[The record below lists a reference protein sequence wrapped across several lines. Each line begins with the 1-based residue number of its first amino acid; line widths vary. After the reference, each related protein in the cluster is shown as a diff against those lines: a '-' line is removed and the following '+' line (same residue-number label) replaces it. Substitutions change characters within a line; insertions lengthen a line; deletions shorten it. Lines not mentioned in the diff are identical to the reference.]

1 MKKMVKG
8 LSLVLV
14 CALVAGITVP
24 VSAAKKMKL
33 SSKKIT
39 LKVGQKKKLEV
50 KNTAKKVKWSI
61 KSGKKYISLSG
72 KKKTSVVVKA
82 KKQGKAVV
90 LAKIGKKKLTCQV
103 TIKKADTKKPNVPTT
118 APTATVTPAMPTSTP
133 VSTITPVPSQSPTE
147 TPVTTPEVTESP
159 EPEEPLEPGE
169 FRYEGLDRAW
179 IEENIDPSKPVVAM
193 TFDDGPGGNGKDFV
207 DYGMRIQQALKDA
220 GAHATFFYIGGNIEK
235 SEECKQEV
243 KQALDWG
250 FEIANHSYDYA
261 SLATKVNE
269 DKGITAEKI
278 KEQIKE
284 KLEKTDAILTE
295 MSGYSS
301 FLFRAPNVEYS
312 DLMFEVIDAPIIDV
326 SNWSH
331 DYKPDNEVDKDKI
344 VANVKAARDGDI
356 INMHSTYEKTAEAV
370 PEILAYFKEK
380 GIQVVSVS
388 ELFAIRGKKLMKGVK
403 ISRCE

>member
-1 MKKMVKG
+1 MLLMKKMVKG

-33 SSKKIT
+33 NSKKIT

-50 KNTAKKVKWSI
+50 KNAAKKVKWSV

-82 KKQGKAVV
+82 KKQGKAAV
-90 LAKIGKKKLTCQV
+90 LAKIGKKKFTCQV
-103 TIKKADTKKPNVPTT
+103 TVKKADDKKPNVPTT
-118 APTATVTPAMPTSTP
+118 APTAAVTPAVPTPTPAST
-133 VSTITPVPSQSPTE
+133 VTPVPSASPAA
-147 TPVTTPEVTESP
+147 TPEVTP
-159 EPEEPLEPGE
+159 EVTEEPLEPGE

-193 TFDDGPGGNGKDFV
+193 TFDDGPGNNGSTFV
-207 DYGMRIQQALKDA
+207 DYGLRIQQALKDV
-220 GAHATFFYIGGNIEK
+220 GAHATFFYIGGNIVK
-235 SEECKQEV
+235 SEECRQEV

-261 SLATKVNE
+261 SLATKVDEN
-269 DKGITAEKI
+269 KGITAEKI

-284 KLEKTDAILTE
+284 KLEKTDAILKE

-331 DYKPDNEVDKDKI
+331 DYKPEVTKEQI
-344 VANVKAARDGDI
+344 VANVKKARDGDI
-356 INMHSTYEKTAEAV
+356 INMHSAYEKTADAV
-370 PEILAYFKEK
+370 PEILAYFQEK

-388 ELFAIRGKKLMKGVK
+388 ELFAIRGKKLMKGEK
-403 ISRCE
+403 ISRCD

>member
-33 SSKKIT
+33 NSKKIT

-50 KNTAKKVKWSI
+50 KNAAKKVKWSV

-82 KKQGKAVV
+82 KKQGKAAV
-90 LAKIGKKKLTCQV
+90 LAKIGKKKFTCQV
-103 TIKKADTKKPNVPTT
+103 TVKKADDKKPNVPTT
-118 APTATVTPAMPTSTP
+118 APTATVTPAVPTPTPAST
-133 VSTITPVPSQSPTE
+133 VTPVPSASPAT
-147 TPVTTPEVTESP
+147 TPEITPEVTP
-159 EPEEPLEPGE
+159 EVTEEPLEPGE

-207 DYGMRIQQALKDA
+207 DYGMRIQQALKDV

-250 FEIANHSYDYA
+250 FEIANHSYDYN
-261 SLATKVNE
+261 SLDKAT
-269 DKGITAEKI
+269 A
-278 KEQIKE
+278 EQIKE
-284 KLEKTDAILTE
+284 KLDKTDAILKE

-301 FLFRAPNVEYS
+301 FLFRAPNVAYG
-312 DLMFEVIDAPIIDV
+312 DTMFEVIDAPIIDV

-331 DYKPDNEVDKDKI
+331 DYQDSVTKDQI
-344 VANVKAARDGDI
+344 VKNVKAARDGDI

-370 PEILAYFKEK
+370 PEILAYFQEK

-388 ELFAIRGKKLMKGVK
+388 ELFAIRGKKLMKGEK
-403 ISRCE
+403 ISRCD

>member
-50 KNTAKKVKWSI
+50 KNAAKKVKWSV

-82 KKQGKAVV
+82 KKQGKAAV
-90 LAKIGKKKLTCQV
+90 LAKIGKKKFTCQV
-103 TIKKADTKKPNVPTT
+103 TVKKADDKKPDVPTA
-118 APTATVTPAMPTSTP
+118 APTAAVTPAVPTPTPASTVTPAPSASPEATP
-133 VSTITPVPSQSPTE
+133 EI
-147 TPVTTPEVTESP
+147 TPEVTP
-159 EPEEPLEPGE
+159 EVTEEPLEPGE

-193 TFDDGPGGNGKDFV
+193 TFDDGPGSNGSTFV
-207 DYGMRIQQALKDA
+207 DYGLRIQQALKDV
-220 GAHATFFYIGGNIEK
+220 GAHATFFYIGGNIVK
-235 SEECKQEV
+235 SEECRQEV
-243 KQALDWG
+243 QQALDWG

-261 SLATKVNE
+261 SLKNAT
-269 DKGITAEKI
+269 A
-278 KEQIKE
+278 EQIKE
-284 KLEKTDAILTE
+284 KLDKTDAILKE

-331 DYKPDNEVDKDKI
+331 DYQDSVTKDQI
-344 VANVKAARDGDI
+344 VKNVKAARDGDI

-370 PEILAYFKEK
+370 PEILAYFQEK

-388 ELFAIRGKKLMKGVK
+388 ELFAIRGKKLMKGEK
-403 ISRCE
+403 ISRCD

>member
-50 KNTAKKVKWSI
+50 KNAAKKVKWSV

-82 KKQGKAVV
+82 KKQGKAAV
-90 LAKIGKKKLTCQV
+90 LAKIGKKKFTCQV
-103 TIKKADTKKPNVPTT
+103 TVKKADDKKTNVPTT
-118 APTATVTPAMPTSTP
+118 APTAAVTPAVPTPTPASTVTPAPSASPEATP
-133 VSTITPVPSQSPTE
+133 EI
-147 TPVTTPEVTESP
+147 TPEVTP
-159 EPEEPLEPGE
+159 EVTEEPLEPGE

-193 TFDDGPGGNGKDFV
+193 TFDDGPGSNGSTFV
-207 DYGMRIQQALKDA
+207 DYGLRIQQALKDV

-243 KQALDWG
+243 QQALDWG

-261 SLATKVNE
+261 SLKNAT
-269 DKGITAEKI
+269 A
-278 KEQIKE
+278 EQIKE
-284 KLEKTDAILTE
+284 KLEKTDAILKE

-370 PEILAYFKEK
+370 PEILAYFQEK

-388 ELFAIRGKKLMKGVK
+388 ELFAIRGKKLMKGEK
-403 ISRCE
+403 ISRCD

>member
-1 MKKMVKG
+1 MLLMKKMVKG

-39 LKVGQKKKLEV
+39 IKVGQKKKLEV
-50 KNTAKKVKWSI
+50 KNAAKKVKWSV

-82 KKQGKAVV
+82 KKQGKAAV
-90 LAKIGKKKLTCQV
+90 LAKIGKKKFTCQV
-103 TIKKADTKKPNVPTT
+103 TVKKADDKKTNVPTT
-118 APTATVTPAMPTSTP
+118 APTAAVTPAVPTPTPASTVTPAPSASPEATP
-133 VSTITPVPSQSPTE
+133 EI
-147 TPVTTPEVTESP
+147 TPEVTP
-159 EPEEPLEPGE
+159 EVTEEPLEPGE

-193 TFDDGPGGNGKDFV
+193 TFDDGPGNNGKDFV
-207 DYGMRIQQALKDA
+207 DYGMRIQQALKDV

-243 KQALDWG
+243 QQALDWG

-261 SLATKVNE
+261 SLKNAT
-269 DKGITAEKI
+269 A
-278 KEQIKE
+278 EQIKE
-284 KLEKTDAILTE
+284 KLDKTDAILKE

-326 SNWSH
+326 SNWSQ
-331 DYKPDNEVDKDKI
+331 DWDDKVDKDQI
-344 VANVKAARDGDI
+344 VKNVKKARDGDI

-370 PEILAYFKEK
+370 PEILAYFQEK

-388 ELFAIRGKKLMKGVK
+388 ELFAIRGKKLMKGEK
-403 ISRCE
+403 ISRCD

>member
-14 CALVAGITVP
+14 CSLVAGITVP

-90 LAKIGKKKLTCQV
+90 LAKIGNKKLTCQV
-103 TIKKADTKKPNVPTT
+103 TIKKADTKKPVVPTT
-118 APTATVTPAMPTSTP
+118 APTATVTPAVPTSTP
-133 VSTITPVPSQSPTE
+133 AGILTPSASPTE
-147 TPVTTPEVTESP
+147 TPAATPEATETP
-159 EPEEPLEPGE
+159 EPEETLEPGE

-193 TFDDGPGGNGKDFV
+193 TFDDGPGSNGSTFV
-207 DYGMRIQQALKDA
+207 DYGLRIQQALKDV
-220 GAHATFFYIGGNIEK
+220 GAHATFFYIGGNIVK
-235 SEECKQEV
+235 SEECRQEV
-243 KQALDWG
+243 QQALDWG

-261 SLATKVNE
+261 SL
-269 DKGITAEKI
+269 DKATAE
-278 KEQIKE
+278 QIIE
-284 KLEKTDAILTE
+284 KLEKTDAILKE

-301 FLFRAPNVEYS
+301 FLFRAPNVAYG
-312 DLMFEVIDAPIIDV
+312 DTMFEVIDAPIIDV

-331 DYKPDNEVDKDKI
+331 DYQDSVTKEKI
-344 VANVKAARDGDI
+344 VENVKKARDGDI
-356 INMHSTYEKTAEAV
+356 INMHSAYEKTADAV
-370 PEILAYFKEK
+370 PEILAYFQEK

-403 ISRCE
+403 YFRVD

>member
-14 CALVAGITVP
+14 SALVAGITVP
-24 VSAAKKMKL
+24 VAAAKKVKL

-61 KSGKKYISLSG
+61 KSGKKYISLSN
-72 KKKTSVVVKA
+72 KKKTSVVIKG

-90 LAKIGKKKLTCQV
+90 LAKAGKKKLTCQV
-103 TIKKADTKKPNVPTT
+103 TIKKADNKKPNVPTT
-118 APTATVTPAMPTSTP
+118 APTATVTPSAPTPTP
-133 VSTITPVPSQSPTE
+133 VSTVTPVPSQTPSETPAVTPEATE
-147 TPVTTPEVTESP
+147 TP

-193 TFDDGPGGNGKDFV
+193 TFDDGPGGNDKDFV
-207 DYGMRIQQALKDA
+207 DYGLRIQQALKDV
-220 GAHATFFYIGGNIEK
+220 GAHATFFYIGGNIVRN
-235 SEECKQEV
+235 EECRQEV
-243 KQALDWG
+243 QQALDWG

-261 SLATKVNE
+261 SL
-269 DKGITAEKI
+269 DKASAE
-278 KEQIKE
+278 EIKE
-284 KLEKTDAILTE
+284 KLDKTDAILKE

-301 FLFRAPNVEYS
+301 FLFRAPNVAYG
-312 DLMFEVIDAPIIDV
+312 DTMFEVIDAPIIDV

-331 DYKPDNEVDKDKI
+331 DYQPDDKVDKDKI

-370 PEILAYFKEK
+370 PEILAYFQEK

-403 ISRCE
+403 ISRCD

>member
-14 CALVAGITVP
+14 CSLVAGITVP

-61 KSGKKYISLSG
+61 KSGKKYISLTG

-90 LAKIGKKKLTCQV
+90 LAKIGNKKLTCQV

-118 APTATVTPAMPTSTP
+118 TPAATVTPAVPTSTP
-133 VSTITPVPSQSPTE
+133 ASTLTPAPSVSPTE
-147 TPVTTPEVTESP
+147 TPVATPEATETP

-179 IEENIDPSKPVVAM
+179 IEENIDPSKPIVAM
-193 TFDDGPGGNGKDFV
+193 TFDDGPGSNGSTFV
-207 DYGMRIQQALKDA
+207 DYGLRIQQALKDV
-220 GAHATFFYIGGNIEK
+220 GAHATFFYIGGNIVK
-235 SEECKQEV
+235 SEECRQEV
-243 KQALDWG
+243 QQALDWG

-261 SLATKVNE
+261 SL
-269 DKGITAEKI
+269 DKATAE
-278 KEQIKE
+278 QIIE
-284 KLEKTDAILTE
+284 KLEKTDAILKE

-301 FLFRAPNVEYS
+301 FLFRAPNVAYG
-312 DLMFEVIDAPIIDV
+312 DTMFEVIDAPIIDV

-331 DYKPDNEVDKDKI
+331 DYKPEVTKEQI
-344 VANVKAARDGDI
+344 VANVKKARDGDI
-356 INMHSTYEKTAEAV
+356 INMHSAYEKTADAV
-370 PEILAYFKEK
+370 PEILAYFQEK

-388 ELFAIRGKKLMKGVK
+388 ELFAIRGKKLMKGIKYFRVD
-403 ISRCE
+403 

>member
-14 CALVAGITVP
+14 CSLVAGITVP

-61 KSGKKYISLSG
+61 KSGKKYISLTG

-90 LAKIGKKKLTCQV
+90 LAKIGNKKLTCQV

-118 APTATVTPAMPTSTP
+118 TPTATVTPAVPTSTP
-133 VSTITPVPSQSPTE
+133 ASTLTPAPSVSPTE
-147 TPVTTPEVTESP
+147 TPVATPEATETP

-179 IEENIDPSKPVVAM
+179 IEENIDPSKPIVAM
-193 TFDDGPGGNGKDFV
+193 TFDDGPGSNGSTFV
-207 DYGMRIQQALKDA
+207 DYGLRIQQALKDV
-220 GAHATFFYIGGNIEK
+220 GAHATFFYIGGNIVK
-235 SEECKQEV
+235 SEECRQEV
-243 KQALDWG
+243 QQALDWG

-261 SLATKVNE
+261 SL
-269 DKGITAEKI
+269 DKATAE
-278 KEQIKE
+278 QIIE
-284 KLEKTDAILTE
+284 KLEKTDAILKE

-301 FLFRAPNVEYS
+301 FLFRAPNVAYG
-312 DLMFEVIDAPIIDV
+312 DTMFEVIDAPIIDV

-331 DYKPDNEVDKDKI
+331 DYKPEVTKEQI
-344 VANVKAARDGDI
+344 VANVKKARDGDI
-356 INMHSTYEKTAEAV
+356 INMHSAYEKTADAV
-370 PEILAYFKEK
+370 PEILAYFQEK

-388 ELFAIRGKKLMKGVK
+388 ELFAIRGKKLMKGIKYFRVD
-403 ISRCE
+403 

>member
-14 CALVAGITVP
+14 CSLVAGITVP

-61 KSGKKYISLSG
+61 KSGKKYISLTG

-90 LAKIGKKKLTCQV
+90 LAKIGNKKLTCQV
-103 TIKKADTKKPNVPTT
+103 TIKKADTKKPNVPTAT
-118 APTATVTPAMPTSTP
+118 PAATVTPAVPTSTP
-133 VSTITPVPSQSPTE
+133 ASTLTPAPSVSPTE
-147 TPVTTPEVTESP
+147 TPVATPEATETP

-179 IEENIDPSKPVVAM
+179 IEENIDPSKPIVAM
-193 TFDDGPGGNGKDFV
+193 TFDDGPGSNGSTFV
-207 DYGMRIQQALKDA
+207 DYGLRIQQALKDV
-220 GAHATFFYIGGNIEK
+220 GAHATFFYIGGNIVK
-235 SEECKQEV
+235 SEECRQEV
-243 KQALDWG
+243 QQALDWG

-261 SLATKVNE
+261 SL
-269 DKGITAEKI
+269 DKATAE
-278 KEQIKE
+278 QIIE
-284 KLEKTDAILTE
+284 KLEKTDAILKE

-301 FLFRAPNVEYS
+301 FLFRAPNVAYG
-312 DLMFEVIDAPIIDV
+312 DTMFEVIDAPIIDV

-331 DYKPDNEVDKDKI
+331 DYKPEVTKEQI
-344 VANVKAARDGDI
+344 VANVKKARDGDI
-356 INMHSTYEKTAEAV
+356 INMHSAYEKTADAV
-370 PEILAYFKEK
+370 PEILAYFQEK

-388 ELFAIRGKKLMKGVK
+388 ELFAIRGKKLMKGIKYFRVD
-403 ISRCE
+403 

>member
-33 SSKKIT
+33 NSKKIT

-50 KNTAKKVKWSI
+50 KNAAKKVKWSV

-82 KKQGKAVV
+82 KKQGKAAV
-90 LAKIGKKKLTCQV
+90 LAKIGKKKFTCQV
-103 TIKKADTKKPNVPTT
+103 TVKKADDKKPDVPTA
-118 APTATVTPAMPTSTP
+118 APTAAVTPAVPTPTPAST
-133 VSTITPVPSQSPTE
+133 VTPVPSASPAA
-147 TPVTTPEVTESP
+147 TPEVTP
-159 EPEEPLEPGE
+159 EVTEEPLEPGE

-193 TFDDGPGGNGKDFV
+193 TFDDGPGNNGSTFV
-207 DYGMRIQQALKDA
+207 DYGLRIQQALKDV
-220 GAHATFFYIGGNIEK
+220 GAHATFFYIGGNIVK
-235 SEECKQEV
+235 SEECRQEV
-243 KQALDWG
+243 QQALDWG

-261 SLATKVNE
+261 SLKNAT
-269 DKGITAEKI
+269 A
-278 KEQIKE
+278 EQIKE
-284 KLEKTDAILTE
+284 KLEKTDAILKE

-331 DYKPDNEVDKDKI
+331 DYKPEVTKEQI
-344 VANVKAARDGDI
+344 VANVKKARDGDI
-356 INMHSTYEKTAEAV
+356 INMHSAYEKTADAV
-370 PEILAYFKEK
+370 PEILAYFQEK

-388 ELFAIRGKKLMKGVK
+388 ELFAIRGKKLMKGEK
-403 ISRCE
+403 ISRCD

>member
-14 CALVAGITVP
+14 CSLVAGITVP

-61 KSGKKYISLSG
+61 KSGKKYISLFG

-90 LAKIGKKKLTCQV
+90 LAKIGNKKLTCQV
-103 TIKKADTKKPNVPTT
+103 TIKKADTKKPTVPTT
-118 APTATVTPAMPTSTP
+118 APTATVTPAVPTLTP
-133 VSTITPVPSQSPTE
+133 AGTLTPAPSASPTE
-147 TPVTTPEVTESP
+147 TPAATPEATETP

-179 IEENIDPSKPVVAM
+179 IEKNIDPAKPVVAM
-193 TFDDGPGGNGKDFV
+193 TFDDGPGSNGSTFV
-207 DYGMRIQQALKDA
+207 DYGLRIQQALKDV
-220 GAHATFFYIGGNIEK
+220 GAHATFFYIGANIVK
-235 SEECKQEV
+235 SEECRQEV
-243 KQALDWG
+243 QQALDWG

-261 SLATKVNE
+261 SL
-269 DKGITAEKI
+269 DKASA
-278 KEQIKE
+278 EQIIE
-284 KLEKTDAILTE
+284 KLEKTDAILKE

-301 FLFRAPNVEYS
+301 FLFRAPNVAYG
-312 DLMFEVIDAPIIDV
+312 DTMFEVIDAPIIDV

-331 DYKPDNEVDKDKI
+331 DYQDSVTKDQI
-344 VANVKAARDGDI
+344 VKNVKAARDGDI

-370 PEILAYFKEK
+370 PEILAYFQEK

-388 ELFAIRGKKLMKGVK
+388 ELFAIRGKKLMKGEK
-403 ISRCE
+403 ISRCD

>member
-33 SSKKIT
+33 NSKKIT

-50 KNTAKKVKWSI
+50 KNAAKKVKWSV

-82 KKQGKAVV
+82 KKQGKAAV
-90 LAKIGKKKLTCQV
+90 LAKIGKKKFTCQV
-103 TIKKADTKKPNVPTT
+103 TVKKADDKKPNVPTT
-118 APTATVTPAMPTSTP
+118 APTAAVTPAVPTPTPAST
-133 VSTITPVPSQSPTE
+133 VTPVPSASPAA
-147 TPVTTPEVTESP
+147 TPEVTP
-159 EPEEPLEPGE
+159 EVTEEPLEPGE

-193 TFDDGPGGNGKDFV
+193 TFDDGPGNNGSTFV
-207 DYGMRIQQALKDA
+207 DYGLRIQQALKDV
-220 GAHATFFYIGGNIEK
+220 GAHATFFYIGGNIVK
-235 SEECKQEV
+235 SEECRQEV

-261 SLATKVNE
+261 SLATKVDEN
-269 DKGITAEKI
+269 KGITAEKI

-284 KLEKTDAILTE
+284 KLEKTDAILKE

-331 DYKPDNEVDKDKI
+331 DYKPEVTKEQI
-344 VANVKAARDGDI
+344 VANVKKARDGDI
-356 INMHSTYEKTAEAV
+356 INMHSAYEKTADAV
-370 PEILAYFKEK
+370 PEILAYFQEK

-388 ELFAIRGKKLMKGVK
+388 ELFAIRGKKLMKGEK
-403 ISRCE
+403 ISRCD

>member
-1 MKKMVKG
+1 MLLMKKMVKG

-33 SSKKIT
+33 NSKKIT
-39 LKVGQKKKLEV
+39 LKVGKKKKLEV
-50 KNTAKKVKWSI
+50 KNAAKKVKWSV

-72 KKKTSVVVKA
+72 IKKTSVVVKA
-82 KKQGKAVV
+82 KKQGKAAV
-90 LAKIGKKKLTCQV
+90 LAKIGKKKFTCQV
-103 TIKKADTKKPNVPTT
+103 TVKKADDKKPNVPTT
-118 APTATVTPAMPTSTP
+118 APTAAVTPAVPTPTPAST
-133 VSTITPVPSQSPTE
+133 VTPVPSASPAT
-147 TPVTTPEVTESP
+147 TPEITPEVTP
-159 EPEEPLEPGE
+159 GVTEEPLEPGE

-193 TFDDGPGGNGKDFV
+193 TFDDGPGNNGSTFV
-207 DYGMRIQQALKDA
+207 DYGLRIQQALKDV
-220 GAHATFFYIGGNIEK
+220 GAHATFFYIGGNIVK
-235 SEECKQEV
+235 SEECRQEV

-261 SLATKVNE
+261 SLATKVDE
-269 DKGITAEKI
+269 KKGITAEKI

-284 KLEKTDAILTE
+284 KLEKTDAILKE

-331 DYKPDNEVDKDKI
+331 DYQDSVTKDQI
-344 VANVKAARDGDI
+344 VKNVKAARDGDI

-370 PEILAYFKEK
+370 PEILAYFQEK

-388 ELFAIRGKKLMKGVK
+388 ELFAIRGKKLMKGEK
-403 ISRCE
+403 ISRCD

>member
-14 CALVAGITVP
+14 CSLVAGITVP

-61 KSGKKYISLSG
+61 KSGKKYISLTG

-90 LAKIGKKKLTCQV
+90 LAKIGNKKLTCQV

-118 APTATVTPAMPTSTP
+118 TPTATVTPVVPTSTP
-133 VSTITPVPSQSPTE
+133 ASTLTPAPSVSPTE
-147 TPVTTPEVTESP
+147 TPVATPEATETP

-179 IEENIDPSKPVVAM
+179 IEENIDPSKPIVAM
-193 TFDDGPGGNGKDFV
+193 TFDDGPGSNGSTFV
-207 DYGMRIQQALKDA
+207 DYGLRIQQALKDV
-220 GAHATFFYIGGNIEK
+220 GAHATFFYIGGNIVK
-235 SEECKQEV
+235 SEECRQEV
-243 KQALDWG
+243 QQALDWG

-261 SLATKVNE
+261 SL
-269 DKGITAEKI
+269 DKATAE
-278 KEQIKE
+278 QIIE
-284 KLEKTDAILTE
+284 KLEKTDAILKE

-301 FLFRAPNVEYS
+301 FLFRAPNVAYG
-312 DLMFEVIDAPIIDV
+312 DTMFEVIDAPIIDV

-331 DYKPDNEVDKDKI
+331 DYKPEVTKEQI
-344 VANVKAARDGDI
+344 VANVKKARDGDI
-356 INMHSTYEKTAEAV
+356 INMHSAYEKTADAV
-370 PEILAYFKEK
+370 PEILAYFQEK

-388 ELFAIRGKKLMKGVK
+388 ELFAIRGKKLMKGIKYFRVD
-403 ISRCE
+403 

>member
-147 TPVTTPEVTESP
+147 TPVTTPEVTETP

-243 KQALDWG
+243 QQALDWG
-250 FEIANHSYDYA
+250 FEIANHSYDYN
-261 SLATKVNE
+261 SL
-269 DKGITAEKI
+269 DKATAE
-278 KEQIKE
+278 QIIE
-284 KLEKTDAILTE
+284 KLEKTDAILKE

-301 FLFRAPNVEYS
+301 FLFRAPNVAYG
-312 DLMFEVIDAPIIDV
+312 DTMFEVIDAPIIDV

-331 DYKPDNEVDKDKI
+331 DYQDSVTKDQI
-344 VANVKAARDGDI
+344 VKNVKAARDGDI

>member
-14 CALVAGITVP
+14 CSLVAGITVP

-90 LAKIGKKKLTCQV
+90 LAKIGNKKLTCQV
-103 TIKKADTKKPNVPTT
+103 TIKKADTKKPVVPTT
-118 APTATVTPAMPTSTP
+118 APTATVTPAVPTSTP
-133 VSTITPVPSQSPTE
+133 AGTLTPTPSASPSETPAATPEATE
-147 TPVTTPEVTESP
+147 TP

-179 IEENIDPSKPVVAM
+179 IEENIDPSKPIVAM
-193 TFDDGPGGNGKDFV
+193 TFDDGPGSNGSTFV
-207 DYGMRIQQALKDA
+207 DYGLRIQQALKDV
-220 GAHATFFYIGGNIEK
+220 GAHATFFYIGGNIVK
-235 SEECKQEV
+235 SEECRQEV
-243 KQALDWG
+243 QQALDWG

-261 SLATKVNE
+261 SL
-269 DKGITAEKI
+269 DKATAE
-278 KEQIKE
+278 QIIE
-284 KLEKTDAILTE
+284 KLEKTDAILKE

-301 FLFRAPNVEYS
+301 FLFRAPNVAYG
-312 DLMFEVIDAPIIDV
+312 DTMFEVIDAPIIDV

-331 DYKPDNEVDKDKI
+331 DYQDSVTKEKI
-344 VANVKAARDGDI
+344 VENVKKARDGDI
-356 INMHSTYEKTAEAV
+356 INMHSAYEKTADAV
-370 PEILAYFKEK
+370 PEILAYFQEK

-403 ISRCE
+403 YFRVD

>member
-14 CALVAGITVP
+14 CSLVAGITVP
-24 VSAAKKMKL
+24 VTAAKKMKL

-61 KSGKKYISLSG
+61 KSGKKYISLTG

-90 LAKIGKKKLTCQV
+90 LAKIGNKKLTCQV

-118 APTATVTPAMPTSTP
+118 TPAATVTPAVPTSTP
-133 VSTITPVPSQSPTE
+133 ASTLTPAPSVSPTE
-147 TPVTTPEVTESP
+147 TPVATPEATETP
-159 EPEEPLEPGE
+159 EPEESLEPGE

-179 IEENIDPSKPVVAM
+179 IEENIDPSKPIVAM
-193 TFDDGPGGNGKDFV
+193 TFDDGPGSNGSTFV
-207 DYGMRIQQALKDA
+207 DYGLRIQQALKDV
-220 GAHATFFYIGGNIEK
+220 GAHATFFYIGGNIVK
-235 SEECKQEV
+235 SEECRQEV
-243 KQALDWG
+243 QQALDWG

-261 SLATKVNE
+261 SL
-269 DKGITAEKI
+269 DKATAE
-278 KEQIKE
+278 QIIE
-284 KLEKTDAILTE
+284 KLEKTDAILKE

-301 FLFRAPNVEYS
+301 FLFRAPNVAYG
-312 DLMFEVIDAPIIDV
+312 DTMFEVIDAPIIDV

-331 DYKPDNEVDKDKI
+331 DYKPEVTKEQI
-344 VANVKAARDGDI
+344 VANVKKARDGDI
-356 INMHSTYEKTAEAV
+356 INMHSAYEKTADAV
-370 PEILAYFKEK
+370 PEILAYFQEK

-388 ELFAIRGKKLMKGVK
+388 ELFAIRGKKLMKGIKYFRVD
-403 ISRCE
+403 

>member
-14 CALVAGITVP
+14 CSLVAGITVP

-61 KSGKKYISLSG
+61 KSGKKYISLTG

-90 LAKIGKKKLTCQV
+90 LAKIGNKKLTCQV

-118 APTATVTPAMPTSTP
+118 TPTATVTPAVPTSTP
-133 VSTITPVPSQSPTE
+133 AGTLTPTPSASPSETPAATPEATE
-147 TPVTTPEVTESP
+147 TP

-179 IEENIDPSKPVVAM
+179 IEENIDPSKPIVAM
-193 TFDDGPGGNGKDFV
+193 TFDDGPGSNGSTFV
-207 DYGMRIQQALKDA
+207 DYGLRIQQALKDV
-220 GAHATFFYIGGNIEK
+220 GAHATFFYIGGNIVK
-235 SEECKQEV
+235 SEECRQEV
-243 KQALDWG
+243 QQALDWG

-261 SLATKVNE
+261 SL
-269 DKGITAEKI
+269 DKATAE
-278 KEQIKE
+278 QIIE
-284 KLEKTDAILTE
+284 KLEKTDAILKE

-301 FLFRAPNVEYS
+301 FLFRAPNVAYG
-312 DLMFEVIDAPIIDV
+312 DTMFEVIDAPIIDV

-331 DYKPDNEVDKDKI
+331 DYQDSVTKEKI
-344 VANVKAARDGDI
+344 VENVKKARDGDI
-356 INMHSTYEKTAEAV
+356 INMHSAYEKTADAV
-370 PEILAYFKEK
+370 PEILAYFQEK

-403 ISRCE
+403 YFRVD

>member
-50 KNTAKKVKWSI
+50 KNAAKKVKWSV

-82 KKQGKAVV
+82 KKQGKAAV
-90 LAKIGKKKLTCQV
+90 LAKIGKKKFTCQV
-103 TIKKADTKKPNVPTT
+103 TVKKADDKKPDVPTA
-118 APTATVTPAMPTSTP
+118 APTAAVTPAVPTPMPASTVTPAPSASPEATP
-133 VSTITPVPSQSPTE
+133 EI
-147 TPVTTPEVTESP
+147 TPEVTP
-159 EPEEPLEPGE
+159 EVTEEPLEPGE

-193 TFDDGPGGNGKDFV
+193 TFDDGPGSNGSTFV
-207 DYGMRIQQALKDA
+207 DYGLRIQQALKDV
-220 GAHATFFYIGGNIEK
+220 GAHATFFYIGGNIVK
-235 SEECKQEV
+235 SEECRQEV
-243 KQALDWG
+243 QQALDWG

-261 SLATKVNE
+261 SLKNAT
-269 DKGITAEKI
+269 A
-278 KEQIKE
+278 EQIKE
-284 KLEKTDAILTE
+284 KLDKTDAILKE

-331 DYKPDNEVDKDKI
+331 DYQDSVTKDQI
-344 VANVKAARDGDI
+344 VKNVKAARDGDI

-370 PEILAYFKEK
+370 PEILAYFQEK

-388 ELFAIRGKKLMKGVK
+388 ELFAIRGKKLMKGEK
-403 ISRCE
+403 ISRCD

>member
-1 MKKMVKG
+1 MLLMKKMVKG

-50 KNTAKKVKWSI
+50 KNAAKKVKWSV

-82 KKQGKAVV
+82 KKQGKAAV

-103 TIKKADTKKPNVPTT
+103 TVKKADDKKPSVPT
-118 APTATVTPAMPTSTP
+118 AVPTATVTPAVPTPTPAST
-133 VSTITPVPSQSPTE
+133 VTPVPSASPE
-147 TPVTTPEVTESP
+147 ATPEITPEVTP
-159 EPEEPLEPGE
+159 EVTEEPLEPGE

-193 TFDDGPGGNGKDFV
+193 TFDDGPGSNGATFV
-207 DYGMRIQQALKDA
+207 DYGLRIQQALKDV
-220 GAHATFFYIGGNIEK
+220 GAHATFFYIGGNIVK

-261 SLATKVNE
+261 SL
-269 DKGITAEKI
+269 DKATAE
-278 KEQIKE
+278 EIKE
-284 KLEKTDAILTE
+284 KIDKTDAILKE

-301 FLFRAPNVEYS
+301 FLFRAPNVAYG
-312 DLMFEVIDAPIIDV
+312 DTMFEVIDAPIIDV

-331 DYKPDNEVDKDKI
+331 DYKPEVTKEQI
-344 VANVKAARDGDI
+344 IENVKKARDGDI
-356 INMHSTYEKTAEAV
+356 INMHSAYEKTAEAV
-370 PEILAYFKEK
+370 PEILAYFQEK

-403 ISRCE
+403 ISRCD

>member
-1 MKKMVKG
+1 MKRMVKG

-50 KNTAKKVKWSI
+50 KNAAKKVKWSV

-82 KKQGKAVV
+82 KKQGKAAV

-103 TIKKADTKKPNVPTT
+103 TVKKADDKKPNVPT
-118 APTATVTPAMPTSTP
+118 AVPTATVTPAVPTPTP
-133 VSTITPVPSQSPTE
+133 ASTITPAPSVSPSE

-207 DYGMRIQQALKDA
+207 DYGLRIQQALKDV
-220 GAHATFFYIGGNIEK
+220 GAHATFFYIGSNIVRN
-235 SEECKQEV
+235 EECRQEV
-243 KQALDWG
+243 QQALDWG

-261 SLATKVNE
+261 SL
-269 DKGITAEKI
+269 DKASAE
-278 KEQIKE
+278 EIKE
-284 KLEKTDAILTE
+284 KLDKTDAILKE

-301 FLFRAPNVEYS
+301 FLFRAPNVAYG
-312 DLMFEVIDAPIIDV
+312 DTMFEVIDAPIIDV

-344 VANVKAARDGDI
+344 VANVKMARDGDI

-370 PEILAYFKEK
+370 PEILAYFQEK

>member
-90 LAKIGKKKLTCQV
+90 LAKVGKKKLTCQV
-103 TIKKADTKKPNVPTT
+103 TIKKADAKKPNVPTT
-118 APTATVTPAMPTSTP
+118 TPTATVTPAVPTSTP
-133 VSTITPVPSQSPTE
+133 AVTITPSPSQTPSE

-159 EPEEPLEPGE
+159 EPEESLEPGE

-193 TFDDGPGGNGKDFV
+193 TFDDGPGNSGNTFV
-207 DYGMRIQQALKDA
+207 DYGLRIQQALKDA
-220 GAHATFFYIGGNIEK
+220 GAHATFFYIGSSIEK
-235 SEECKQEV
+235 SEEHRQEV

-250 FEIANHSYDYA
+250 FEIANHSYGWA
-261 SLATKVNE
+261 SL
-269 DKGITAEKI
+269 DKATAE
-278 KEQIKE
+278 QIQDS
-284 KLEKTDAILTE
+284 LGKTDALLTE
-295 MSGYSS
+295 ISGYSS
-301 FLFRAPNVEYS
+301 FLFRAPNVAYG
-312 DLMFEVIDAPIIDV
+312 DTMFEVIDAPIIDV

-344 VANVKAARDGDI
+344 VENVKKARDGDI
-356 INMHSTYEKTAEAV
+356 INMHSTYEKTVEAV
-370 PEILAYFKEK
+370 PEILAYFQEK

>member
-33 SSKKIT
+33 NSKKIT

-50 KNTAKKVKWSI
+50 KNAAKKVKWSV

-72 KKKTSVVVKA
+72 KKKTSVVVNA
-82 KKQGKAVV
+82 KKQGKAAV
-90 LAKIGKKKLTCQV
+90 LAKIGKKKFTCQV
-103 TIKKADTKKPNVPTT
+103 TVKKADDKKTNVPTT
-118 APTATVTPAMPTSTP
+118 APTAAVTPAVPTPANTVTPAPSASPATTP
-133 VSTITPVPSQSPTE
+133 EATPE
-147 TPVTTPEVTESP
+147 ITPEVTP
-159 EPEEPLEPGE
+159 EVPEEPLEPGE

-193 TFDDGPGGNGKDFV
+193 TFDDGPGNNGSTFV
-207 DYGMRIQQALKDA
+207 DYGLRIQQALKDV
-220 GAHATFFYIGGNIEK
+220 GAHATFFYIGGNIVK
-235 SEECKQEV
+235 SEECRQEV

-261 SLATKVNE
+261 SL
-269 DKGITAEKI
+269 DKATAE
-278 KEQIKE
+278 EIKE
-284 KLEKTDAILTE
+284 KIDKTDAILKE

-331 DYKPDNEVDKDKI
+331 DYQDSVTKDQI
-344 VANVKAARDGDI
+344 VKNVKAARDGDI

-370 PEILAYFKEK
+370 PEILAYFQEK

-388 ELFAIRGKKLMKGVK
+388 ELFAIRGKKLMKGEK
-403 ISRCE
+403 ISRCD